1 MIHLKMKEIYDME
14 FDLTYIKMLRFGMPN
29 LQVEYSQH
37 ASDKHLKEPPF
48 TRCLEQE
55 LSHN

>member
-14 FDLTYIKMLRFGMPN
+14 FDVTYIKMLRFGMPN

-37 ASDKHLKEPPF
+37 ASDKHLKEPPSIHKVPR
-48 TRCLEQE
+48 TGAQP
-55 LSHN
+55 